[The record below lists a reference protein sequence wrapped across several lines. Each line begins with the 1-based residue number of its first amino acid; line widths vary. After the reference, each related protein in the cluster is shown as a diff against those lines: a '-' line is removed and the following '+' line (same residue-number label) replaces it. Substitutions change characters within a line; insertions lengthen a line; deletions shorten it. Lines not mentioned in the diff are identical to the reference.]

1 MVDIG
6 ISSRGVLV
14 EFEFFSSISKSLI
27 LRRSEALSH
36 THDTDGSTASSNQ
49 NRDEENGKEFPD
61 YFSHGIID

>member
-27 LRRSEALSH
+27 LRLREALSH
-36 THDTDGSTASSNQ
+36 THDTDCSTASSNH
-49 NRDEENGKEFPD
+49 NCNEENGEEFPD